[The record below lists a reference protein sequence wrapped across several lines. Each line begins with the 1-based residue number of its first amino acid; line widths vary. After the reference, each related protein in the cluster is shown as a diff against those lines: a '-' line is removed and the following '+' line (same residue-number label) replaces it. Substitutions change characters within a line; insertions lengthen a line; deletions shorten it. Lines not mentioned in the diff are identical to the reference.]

1 MKIKTIILIIVLFF
15 VGFVGC
21 GENNTTSDVNLNTTD
36 AAIMQNLQT
45 RICVNSD
52 YTHLYVCVY
61 GINQI
66 GNNTPISFYVE
77 TNAHTEVSNPRKL
90 YILALTIN
98 GGCENTYFRIGSLDP
113 ELRNS
118 IYTASHQNDAIISTG
133 YYHILNSNMDVCI
146 PYFRS
151 INEFYN
157 QSEFISGFR
166 TLVAIELY
174 SVQYGIKRQEL
185 YLGFKL

>member
-1 MKIKTIILIIVLFF
+1 MKNKTIILIVVLFF
-15 VGFVGC
+15 VSLIGC
-21 GENNTTSDVNLNTTD
+21 VDNNQALDVSLNAGD
-36 AAIMQNLQT
+36 ASVMQNLQT
-45 RICVNSD
+45 RICVTSD
-52 YTHLYVCVY
+52 YTYLYVCVY
-61 GINQI
+61 NINQI
-66 GNNTPISFYVE
+66 GNNIPTSFNVE

-113 ELRNS
+113 ELRSS

-133 YYHILNSNMDVCI
+133 YYHILNSNMDACI

-151 INEFYN
+151 INEFHN
-157 QSEFISGFR
+157 QSEFISGFH